1 MPYSTV
7 DGRDIDAKDIPVPD
21 LCRLCTHFLDPG
33 TVPSPCDADSLTG
46 DDVSE
51 EAFQVVRCNLTR
63 LDHLFLTE
71 RSRGPEEP
79 SRPEAEDSAPP
90 TEPAGGDSVDD
101 GTTGDGRARRRRR
114 SAPTPPP
121 FTCGGF
127 ESRFGGSIPWH

>member
-1 MPYSTV
+1 
-7 DGRDIDAKDIPVPD
+7 
-21 LCRLCTHFLDPG
+21 
-33 TVPSPCDADSLTG
+33 
-46 DDVSE
+46 
-51 EAFQVVRCNLTR
+51 VVRCNLTR

-79 SRPEAEDSAPP
+79 SRPEAEDGALP
-90 TEPAGGDSVDD
+90 TEPAEGDSVGDSTTGD
-101 GTTGDGRARRRRR
+101 GTTGDGRTRRR